1 MAGEPYGLEQ
11 AETDVANLRALADR
25 QSEVITKNDS
35 TDPPNTPAAGLIHH
49 SIAGSHKYASADG
62 NGYTTGHLML
72 RYAGGGQVINSTS
85 AVTPAGMS
93 CPVAAGKTYFMSGAV
108 TGTQGA
114 TASQQALRLSA
125 TGGATSVNVLYL
137 ASTYGFVGGAGM
149 FSQYGNVTAVNT
161 DLATASGAGGITAG
175 LGFGWMISGLITFNA
190 AGTFAVQA
198 RCVTLSTD
206 TWTFLTDSH
215 LVLYPIA

>member
-93 CPVAAGKTYFMSGAV
+93 CPVAAGKTYYMSGAV

-114 TASQQALRLSA
+114 TAAQQALRLSA
-125 TGGATSVNVLYL
+125 TGGATSVNMLYL
-137 ASTYGFVGGAGM
+137 ASTYGFVGGAGGC
-149 FSQYGNVTAVNT
+149 FPHRDATAGNH
-161 DLATASGAGGITAG
+161 DLAAPPRAGGRTARLRVRG
-175 LGFGWMISGLITFNA
+175 VSSRGGTFSA
-190 AGTFAVQA
+190 AGT
-198 RCVTLSTD
+198 
-206 TWTFLTDSH
+206 
-215 LVLYPIA
+215 